1 MEDSEKLL
9 AALEAHRD
17 ALFALEIRARPP
29 RQGGKGQ
36 TSGKWPKDP
45 YATVGVIDPE
55 ALDDPTLN
63 RPESQEICDTTLGV
77 CDKHRAGNAGHFY
90 RVTLLDEEGH
100 VLHALVLTGLGGFA
114 VDTVQSA
121 TVQMAH
127 EFAAI
132 TQVIMASLTTSHR
145 LLQDSYKTC
154 GLLVKMHTDSPLAN
168 AQVEL
173 LKVQLEAKRG
183 QWDHDEEVARFSEL
197 GDVLKM
203 AMPYIMTHFGG
214 PTPEA
219 PQAGETVLEDWKK
232 MITELPGDKLKAF
245 DADLWSVAEAARDA
259 DSDDACRACL
269 DTLKTNMQALP
280 PDKQLL
286 LVEALG
292 ADGFQKLG
300 EFLTKWGLV

>member
-9 AALEAHRD
+9 AAIVAHAD
-17 ALFALEIRARPP
+17 ALFALEVRARPP
-29 RQGGKGQ
+29 RQGGKNQ
-36 TSGKWPKDP
+36 TSGRWPTEP
-45 YATVGVIDPE
+45 YATIGVIDPK
-55 ALDDPTLN
+55 ALDDLALN
-63 RPESQEICDTTLGV
+63 RPTPQEICDTVLGV

-100 VLHALVLTGLGGFA
+100 LLQPVTLTGSGGFA
-114 VDTVQSA
+114 GDTVQSA
-121 TVQMAH
+121 TVQIAH

-132 TQVIMASLTTSHR
+132 TQVIMASLSTSHR

-154 GLLVKMHTDSPLAN
+154 GLLVKMHTESPLAN
-168 AQVEL
+168 AQVAL
-173 LKVQLEAKRG
+173 LRVQLEAKQG
-183 QWDHDEEVARFSEL
+183 QWEHDEEVARFSEL
-197 GDVLKM
+197 GEVLKM

-219 PQAGETVLEDWKK
+219 PQAGETILEDWKK
-232 MITELPGDKLKAF
+232 LIAELPGDRLEAF
-245 DADLWSVAEAARDA
+245 DADLWSVAVAARDA
-259 DSDDACRACL
+259 ESDDACRACL
-269 DTLKTNMQALP
+269 DTLKTNMQAMP

-292 ADGFQKLG
+292 ADGFKKLG